1 MGSPGSV
8 AGEQVW
14 GGGVAVWGRDTP
26 RALWCTRE
34 TMMEPGGPLGFACSG
49 TQAGLG
55 APLCGSTLRSSDTAL
70 QVQPN

>member
-1 MGSPGSV
+1 M
-8 AGEQVW
+8 
-14 GGGVAVWGRDTP
+14 WGRDTP
-26 RALWCTRE
+26 GALWCTQE